1 MLTETL
7 FRYIIGIVITNGTTM
22 AFMKY
27 LYDII
32 QDQKDH
38 IKHLETDIETLQ
50 DQITKLKTDVTE
62 LDQRSIKRQTQIIS
76 TYIEMNNHLQDTDSF
91 EML

>member
-1 MLTETL
+1 MLTDTL

-32 QDQKDH
+32 QDQKDD
-38 IKHLETDIETLQ
+38 IKHLQTDIKSLQ
-50 DQITKLKTDVTE
+50 EQMTALKTDINE

-76 TYIEMNNHLQDTDSF
+76 SYIEMNNHLQDTDSF